1 MSLWDLIKD
10 RFKSLTST
18 EFLLV
23 AATLLVIF
31 ELAMAEKL
39 TVQAVSAIAPV
50 ITYVI
55 GRTSQKKNK

>member
-1 MSLWDLIKD
+1 MSFWDLFKD

-18 EFLLV
+18 EFLLCV
-23 AATLLVIF
+23 AVILVIYA
-31 ELAMAEKL
+31 LAMAEKL
-39 TVQAVSAIAPV
+39 TVQAASAIAPV